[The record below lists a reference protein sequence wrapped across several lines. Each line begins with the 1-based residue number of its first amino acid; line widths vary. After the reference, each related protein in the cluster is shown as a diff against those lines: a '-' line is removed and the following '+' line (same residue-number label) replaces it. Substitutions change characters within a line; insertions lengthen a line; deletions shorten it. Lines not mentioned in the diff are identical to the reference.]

1 MFGDCLVVLN
11 STEEISWAV
20 MNISQ
25 TFVNAYDIALHIQDY
40 RSFISKEPEIK
51 INPKGKNAVAGDLC
65 IKNISFKYNSSDSA
79 VLKNITM
86 TIRRGEKDC
95 RCPEKTA
102 PERQRL

>member
-1 MFGDCLVVLN
+1 
-11 STEEISWAV
+11 

-40 RSFISKEPEIK
+40 RYFISKEPEIK